1 MKKILLITA
10 MYTGHGHKSISDA
23 LVEQFREFPGLEVR
37 VIDGFELLGAY
48 GPRMSKLYGVT
59 TRYASGLWKLS
70 YELSDGDNL
79 FFKTGITGLSS
90 FSLGRFRRLME
101 EEQPDLIVSVHSLFN
116 GSILRLLRQLGLETP
131 LAVVQADIVNIHKSW
146 CEPGACRTICPTQ
159 EAYECSLR
167 HGMPPEKLV
176 KIGFPTRRQFTDWA
190 RSHPRPEYDGK
201 RPLRCLMMSGGEGS
215 GNLKRYAESLMTQ
228 TDVSLTII
236 CGRNRRM
243 KEALEEAFLP
253 AYQDRMRI
261 LGFVTEMQKEMAD
274 KDLLIARGSPNSLME
289 GVVMNLPL
297 IVTGALP
304 GQEQDNPQLIA
315 NHNLGVVCEG
325 PEKIPQQIDILLQD
339 HCRQYR
345 EIAAAQREYRDL
357 DNAKKIAEYL
367 VGLMETKTN
376 S

>member
-1 MKKILLITA
+1 
-10 MYTGHGHKSISDA
+10 
-23 LVEQFREFPGLEVR
+23 
-37 VIDGFELLGAY
+37 
-48 GPRMSKLYGVT
+48 
-59 TRYASGLWKLS
+59 
-70 YELSDGDNL
+70 
-79 FFKTGITGLSS
+79 
-90 FSLGRFRRLME
+90 
-101 EEQPDLIVSVHSLFN
+101 
-116 GSILRLLRQLGLETP
+116 
-131 LAVVQADIVNIHKSW
+131 
-146 CEPGACRTICPTQ
+146 
-159 EAYECSLR
+159 
-167 HGMPPEKLV
+167 
-176 KIGFPTRRQFTDWA
+176 
-190 RSHPRPEYDGK
+190 
-201 RPLRCLMMSGGEGS
+201 
-215 GNLKRYAESLMTQ
+215 
-228 TDVSLTII
+228 
-236 CGRNRRM
+236 
-243 KEALEEAFLP
+243 
-253 AYQDRMRI
+253 
-261 LGFVTEMQKEMAD
+261 MQKEMAD